1 MRRTGYQWTA
11 LESHIH
17 APADAG
23 PLSGNAYPPEQSANV
38 PLPGDLADLCA
49 VHWEHAWIDLGG
61 EG

>member
-1 MRRTGYQWTA
+1 

-23 PLSGNAYPPEQSANV
+23 PLSSSAYPPEQSANV
-38 PLPGDLADLCA
+38 PLPGDLTDRCA
-49 VHWEHAWIDLGG
+49 IHWEHAWIDLGG